1 MWIKNRESE
10 ESDRGTKRS
19 SLWIRCLIVI
29 LAVLVL
35 AVTGILYKVA
45 HRTVDPAEKGQAAGE
60 GQIEL
65 FVLAPCESCHEEEKF
80 RQEIAD
86 HLAKAGIENQNYTVY
101 NVYKE
106 SGSSHFEK
114 TVGKYGLGITL
125 TDLPAAVVDGVAY
138 QGSYQ
143 EISEAVVNYLE
154 TGMAKENRK
163 TASGSGVETDGD
175 MESEQ
180 EKDTAFYREVSEIG
194 EEDTTLVLFVTG
206 ACESCQKAEQYL
218 QGSLSDKSFHLLI
231 YNILDEENAVILR
244 RLMKI
249 YGVPESGQ
257 QVPLLFS
264 RSSYLSGAEKI
275 VNGTAGMLESG
286 EAQGSWKG
294 IIEELAGEKESI
306 KISKSRLAVTGFFNG
321 LNPCGISMLL
331 MVLSILLMSKRSFYG
346 GSFTYLAGKFL
357 TYLFLG
363 FTIGTLLGVI
373 ENTLFRTVQ
382 KGLELFFAVLAFI
395 FGVFYLIDFI
405 HVLKKEYGRTRFQ
418 LPERFRKWNHKMIN
432 RLTKI
437 PGQFWYPALFLLGI
451 VISAGEFLCTGQV
464 YLASLLYMVE
474 QNAGFNP
481 ELAGNLVIYLIA
493 MCVPMVLLTVLVSR
507 GKSVMSASHLSL
519 KILPVI
525 KLVYSIFFFVLFF
538 TLLF

>member
-1 MWIKNRESE
+1 M
-10 ESDRGTKRS
+10 
-19 SLWIRCLIVI
+19 
-29 LAVLVL
+29 
-35 AVTGILYKVA
+35 
-45 HRTVDPAEKGQAAGE
+45 
-60 GQIEL
+60 
-65 FVLAPCESCHEEEKF
+65 
-80 RQEIAD
+80 
-86 HLAKAGIENQNYTVY
+86 
-101 NVYKE
+101 
-106 SGSSHFEK
+106 
-114 TVGKYGLGITL
+114 
-125 TDLPAAVVDGVAY
+125 
-138 QGSYQ
+138 
-143 EISEAVVNYLE
+143 
-154 TGMAKENRK
+154 
-163 TASGSGVETDGD
+163 
-175 MESEQ
+175 
-180 EKDTAFYREVSEIG
+180 
-194 EEDTTLVLFVTG
+194 
-206 ACESCQKAEQYL
+206 

-275 VNGTAGMLESG
+275 VNGTVGMLESG
-286 EAQGSWKG
+286 EAQGSWKD
-294 IIEELAGEKESI
+294 IIEELAREKESV
-306 KISKSRLAVTGFFNG
+306 KISKSRLAVTGFLNG

-331 MVLSILLMSKRSFYG
+331 MVLSILLMSKRSLYG

-357 TYLFLG
+357 TYLLLG
-363 FTIGTLLGVI
+363 FTIGTLFGVI

-405 HVLKKEYGRTRFQ
+405 HVMKKEYGRTRFQ

-432 RLTKI
+432 RLMKI

-474 QNAGFNP
+474 QNAGFNL